1 MFLTGFNFILTC
13 FTSLISLFMGI
24 ELGSNITVG
33 SILVFMLVVSALSTA
48 LLSLIGASSM
58 PKPLPKKDKTN

>member
-13 FTSLISLFMGI
+13 FTSLIGFFMSI

-33 SILVFMLVVSALSTA
+33 SILVFMIVISVMFSA